1 MEKDAFVFVGRS
13 GCGKGTQ
20 KDLLIK
26 HLTAIGMPY
35 LSMYVGDFL
44 RNFMNGGS
52 DVSKKIKTVMD
63 QGVLAPSFIAV
74 AAWGDLLMKNYK
86 EGQSLV
92 FDGTPRTLSEATVLE
107 TAFDFLDFIHPVVIY
122 LNVSNKWSKE
132 RLRARGRADDNDI
145 EIDKRLGWFDTT
157 VMPGINYF
165 RTKPNYQ
172 FVEINGEQTIDQ
184 VAADIMK
191 ALPYL
196 NNAQNNTNPTNR
208 SYSYVSQ
215 PESGNIPI
223 TPSNG
228 NQNQNPIGN

>member
-1 MEKDAFVFVGRS
+1 MEKDAFIFIGRS

-44 RNFMNGGS
+44 RDFVNAGS
-52 DVSKKIKTVMD
+52 DVAKKYKIGME
-63 QGVLAPSFIAV
+63 QGLLAPSFIAV
-74 AAWGDLLMKNYK
+74 SAWGNTLMKDYK

-92 FDGTPRTLSEATVLE
+92 FDGTPRTLPEAYVLE
-107 TAFDFLDFIHPVVIY
+107 TAFDFLGFIHPVIIY

-132 RLRARGRADDNDI
+132 RLMARGRQDDNEI
-145 EIDKRLGWFDTT
+145 EIEKRLSWFDTT
-157 VMPGINYF
+157 VLPGINYF
-165 RTKPNYQ
+165 RSKPNYL

-196 NNAQNNTNPTNR
+196 SNAQNNTNPTNR
-208 SYSYVSQ
+208 SYSYISS
-215 PESGNIPI
+215 EGLDNLH
-223 TPSNG
+223 SN
-228 NQNQNPIGN
+228 NENR